1 MATRKDEQPKT
12 WFRSERVFC
21 SDGVWYFH
29 TREGVDVG
37 PYRNKFEAEVDAE
50 MLKSLL
56 LGVATDQ
63 SQRVIREFMLDDR
76 TTMDNFRDDAFT
88 DYLVEEGV
96 NAIKEVSANPGGSV

>member
-1 MATRKDEQPKT
+1 MTTRKDEQAKT
-12 WFRSERVFC
+12 WFRSDRAFC

-37 PYRNKFEAEVDAE
+37 PYRNKFETEVDAE

-56 LGVATDQ
+56 VGVAVDQ
-63 SQRVIREFMLDDR
+63 TRRVIRKFMLDDR
-76 TTMDNFRDDAFT
+76 TTMDNLKGDAFT

-96 NAIKEVSANPGGSV
+96 NAIQGGSA

>member
-1 MATRKDEQPKT
+1 MTARKNEQAKT

-50 MLKSLL
+50 MLKALL
-56 LGVATDQ
+56 VGVAEDQ
-63 SQRVIREFMLDDR
+63 THRVIREFMLDDR
-76 TTMDNFRDDAFT
+76 TTMDNMKDQAFT

-96 NAIKEVSANPGGSV
+96 NAIQGGSV

>member
-1 MATRKDEQPKT
+1 MGHRKDEEPRT

-50 MLKSLL
+50 MLKTLL
-56 LGVATDQ
+56 VGVEGEEARQT
-63 SQRVIREFMLDDR
+63 IRKFMLDDR
-76 TTMDNFRDDAFT
+76 TNMDDMRDAAFT
-88 DYLVEEGV
+88 DYLLDEDE
-96 NAIKEVSANPGGSV
+96 AAAQRGSSG

>member
-1 MATRKDEQPKT
+1 MAFRKNEQPRT

-21 SDGVWYFH
+21 SDGVWFFH

-56 LGVATDQ
+56 VGAEGLEAK
-63 SQRVIREFMLDDR
+63 RIIREFMLDDR
-76 TTMDNFRDDAFT
+76 TTMDNMRDEAFT
-88 DYLVEEGV
+88 DYLLDEGV
-96 NAIKEVSANPGGSV
+96 SAIRGKSA

>member
-1 MATRKDEQPKT
+1 MATRKDEQQKT
-12 WFRSERVFC
+12 WFRSDRVFC
-21 SDGVWYFH
+21 SDNVWYFH

-56 LGVATDQ
+56 IGVPADLA
-63 SQRVIREFMLDDR
+63 QRVIREFMLDDR
-76 TTMDNFRDDAFT
+76 TTMENLQGDAFT

-96 NAIKEVSANPGGSV
+96 NAIQGGST